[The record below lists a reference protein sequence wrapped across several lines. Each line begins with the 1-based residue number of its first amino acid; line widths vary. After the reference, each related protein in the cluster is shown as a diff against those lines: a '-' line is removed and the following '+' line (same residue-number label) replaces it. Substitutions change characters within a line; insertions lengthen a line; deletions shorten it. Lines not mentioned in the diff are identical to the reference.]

1 MLVLLLDSIVLLPCT
16 ILHYCAMAASKLRAT
31 ILIVSDT
38 AFKDPSTDEVGIK
51 LENVFTNQGNTWDVK
66 YTLIIPDDIN
76 AIQQHIS
83 QCCDDEAD
91 YIITTGGT
99 GFAVKDRTPEAVK
112 PMIDREAPGLV

>member
-1 MLVLLLDSIVLLPCT
+1 MS
-16 ILHYCAMAASKLRAT
+16 ASKLKAT

-38 AFKDPSTDEVGIK
+38 AFKDPSTDEAGTK
-51 LENVFTNQGNTWDVK
+51 LENVFASQGNAWDVK
-66 YTLIIPDDIN
+66 YTLIIPDDVN

-83 QCCDDEAD
+83 QCCDDEDD
-91 YIITTGGT
+91 YINFVLTTGGT

>member
-1 MLVLLLDSIVLLPCT
+1 M
-16 ILHYCAMAASKLRAT
+16 MAASKLKAA

-38 AFKDPSTDEVGIK
+38 AFKDPSTDEAGVK
-51 LENVFTNQGNTWDVK
+51 LENVFTNQGNNTWAVK
-66 YTLIIPDDIN
+66 YTLIIPDDVN

-91 YIITTGGT
+91 YINFIITTGGT

-112 PMIDREAPGLV
+112 PMLDREAPGLV